1 MASRLVPVTADKVL
15 DLWKAGLI
23 VGEDGHQWRSWDSLA
38 APDGTL
44 FEAWKDDLAGLMR
57 FSPFVIV
64 EDDTGE

>member
-1 MASRLVPVTADKVL
+1 MTSRLIPVTADKVL

-23 VGEDGHQWRSWDSLA
+23 VGEHGHQWKT
-38 APDGTL
+38 PDRTL
-44 FEAWKDDLAGLMR
+44 FEAWKDDPTKLMR